1 MFDFKYPYTDFH
13 ELNLDW
19 MLKKFAEI
27 EKIKGP
33 YKHKIHITG
42 YMRIEGGLV
51 GDIDAYFDY
60 INTVETPYTSLI
72 DIDSALHVLA
82 YGTITTQNNKWLIYG
97 FTNKD
102 GTSYVKT
109 IGAAENTIYPGEWEL
124 NASNTVERYFMS
136 DTVIP
141 LTVAP

>member
-42 YMRIEGGLV
+42 YMRINGYT

-60 INTVETPYTSLI
+60 MNSVETPYTSLA
-72 DIDSALHVLA
+72 DIDSALHTQA
-82 YGTITTQNNKWLIYG
+82 YGTVTTQTDKYLIYG

-102 GTSYVKT
+102 GKSYVKT
-109 IGAAENTIYPGEWEL
+109 IGKVQGTIDAGEWEL
-124 NASNTVERYFMS
+124 NTSGSVERYFMS

-141 LTVAP
+141 LTTAT